1 MARQKTAVVV
11 PPETEGVNTQGAAEV
26 MAEGRA
32 AMREL
37 AVVDEAR
44 MKRAREMAE
53 LVGYAGMLSPE
64 VAESFVSSG
73 IQRTAEGV
81 WLMGAG
87 LLMLKEL
94 TSHGEFMKRV
104 EALGISPFIAN
115 SRMSAVAK
123 LRKFSD
129 VREFRN
135 AVSKASHLLEL
146 ATLDT
151 DSLNLLVEG
160 GSVGEV
166 TLDKVDTMSVR
177 QLREALREKDAELDV
192 ATEAREKLGK
202 RIDKLEAERRR
213 YNRLPPDQQLVEMQN
228 RAATLMA
235 EIRASIC
242 GGLRQACL
250 EIGNHGEERG
260 QHKVFLSGLVA
271 QVQREITLLR
281 EEFGLLEVVE
291 DGKPAWQRW
300 AEEQEAKEAA
310 AAATAKP
317 KAKG

>member
-37 AVVDEAR
+37 EVVDEAR
-44 MKRAREMAE
+44 MKRAREAAE
-53 LVGYAGMLSPE
+53 LVGYTGMLSAE

-73 IQRTAEGV
+73 VQRTAEGV

-94 TSHGEFMKRV
+94 TPHGDFIQRLEG
-104 EALGISPFIAN
+104 LGINRKTAAA
-115 SRMSAVAK
+115 RMSAVERFKCLGA
-123 LRKFSD
+123 
-129 VREFRN
+129 ETFRN
-135 AVSKASHLLEL
+135 AVSKSTHLLEL
-146 ATLDT
+146 ATLD
-151 DSLNLLVEG
+151 DADLSWLAEG
-160 GSVGEV
+160 GAINGI
-166 TLDKVDTMSVR
+166 TLDKVDTMSMR

-260 QHKVFLSGLVA
+260 QHKLFLSGLVA

-310 AAATAKP
+310 AAATAKH